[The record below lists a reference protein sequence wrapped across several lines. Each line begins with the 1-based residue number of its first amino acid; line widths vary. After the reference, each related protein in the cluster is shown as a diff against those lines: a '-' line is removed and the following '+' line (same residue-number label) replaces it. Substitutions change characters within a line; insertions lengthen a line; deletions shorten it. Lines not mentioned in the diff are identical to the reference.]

1 MTDERPTPNPP
12 LWLVM
17 LAAAMAGGMGWGIRG
32 QYGHETG
39 AMIAGVLVSLVLVFL
54 FCPGNRSIHVIRA
67 AALGTIAM
75 GFGGSMTY
83 GQTVGLTHDTALI
96 GDWAALRWGML
107 GLAIKGGVW
116 IGFAGFFL
124 GLGLGGKRYRPFEMF
139 LLVLG
144 MLTAVVVGWWL
155 FNSPHDPE
163 HKRLPFLYFSDHW
176 KWEPGV
182 EFKSRPEIWGGLLCA
197 LLTGILYATLAKVDR
212 LARNLALWGMLG
224 GALGFPLG
232 QSLQANHGWNR
243 TQQGKV
249 TVSYDGREPVSL
261 LELNAK
267 APTRYDETMSMHIYN
282 PSVLENWL
290 GFRHTTFN
298 PGEEHGWP
306 TGAKSMII
314 TWDHQGHN
322 SWWWSIDNIEIVS
335 EQQPLF
341 AENFDS
347 LDLGPFV
354 SESESGGD
362 GTDWTASLPSG
373 WTMTRGNGHGP
384 KIDHKVID
392 ELQTNIET
400 IAEFDGWT
408 FVDPASW
415 NATAGQGRDRFAK
428 GTGIIAVADSDKFND
443 KSGAKF
449 NASLSTPPIDLTGI
463 QPETLVLRFDSSWR
477 QKKHFMESITQYF
490 NWWNIMETTFGTVMG
505 AVLGL
510 GLWLNRRRIAVS
522 SEPDVSPLP
531 AWLVGL
537 LLSVHVMLIGLV
549 EFSKFHWID
558 GVYDLGVMM
567 GLIPLVLCVQGRWG
581 PYLMLLPITLL
592 PIAGKTLRALVDPA
606 AFSVTWLA
614 YLILPMLLATTIAV
628 WFARQAKPG
637 GEHPY
642 FIRCALLFCVWFYH
656 DLNFAFFGFP
666 WPWEDWG
673 GRHPNASIFFICML
687 GLSAVALFYNPTD
700 RRWQCKAWQC
710 DGD

>member
-17 LAAAMAGGMGWGIRG
+17 LATAMAGGMGWGIRG

-54 FCPGNRSIHVIRA
+54 FCPGNSSIHVIRA

-75 GFGGSMTY
+75 GFGGSITY
-83 GQTVGLTHDTALI
+83 GQTIGLSHDTALI
-96 GDWAALRWGML
+96 GNWAALRWGML

-144 MLTAVVVGWWL
+144 MLTAVLVGWWL

-163 HKRLPFLYFSDHW
+163 NKRLPFLYFSDHW

-182 EFKSRPEIWGGLLCA
+182 EFKSRPEIWGGLWCA
-197 LLTGILYATLAKVDR
+197 LLTGILYATLAKGDR

-232 QSLQANHGWNR
+232 QSLQASHGWNR
-243 TQQGKV
+243 PQQGKV
-249 TVSYDGREPVSL
+249 TVSYDDKKPVTL

-267 APTRYDETMSMHIYN
+267 DPTRYDEAREFRLNN
-282 PSVLENWL
+282 PE
-290 GFRHTTFN
+290 
-298 PGEEHGWP
+298 
-306 TGAKSMII
+306 GAKSMVI

-322 SWWWSIDNIEIVS
+322 SWWWSIDNIEIPGK
-335 EQQPLF
+335 QQPLF
-341 AENFDS
+341 DENFDS
-347 LDLGPFV
+347 LELGPFD

-373 WTMTRGNGHGP
+373 WTMTRGDGHGP
-384 KIDHKVID
+384 TIDHKVID
-392 ELQTNIET
+392 ELQTNNET

-415 NATAGQGRDRFAK
+415 NATAGQGRDRFSK
-428 GTGIIAVADSDKFND
+428 GTGVIAIADSDKFND

-449 NASLSTPPIDLTGI
+449 NASLSTPSIPLTGI

-477 QKKHFMESITQYF
+477 QKKHFMESITRYF

-531 AWLVGL
+531 GWLIGL
-537 LLSVHVMLIGLV
+537 LLAVHVSLLVLV
-549 EFSKFHWID
+549 EFSKLEWID
-558 GVYDLGVMM
+558 GVYDLGLMM
-567 GLIPLVLCVQGRWG
+567 GLIPLVLCVRGRWW
-581 PYLMLLPITLL
+581 PYLQLLPITLL
-592 PIAGKTLRALVDPA
+592 PIAGKTLRAVADPINP
-606 AFSVTWLA
+606 SVSWLT
-614 YLILPMLLATTIAV
+614 YLILPMLIATTIAV
-628 WFARQAKPG
+628 WFARQAKPS
-637 GEHPY
+637 GEHPL
-642 FIRCALLFCVWFYH
+642 FIRCALLFCVWVYH
-656 DLNFAFFGFP
+656 DLNFAFFSFP
-666 WPWEDWG
+666 WPWEGWG

-687 GLSAVALFYNPTD
+687 GLSAVALFYNPTE
-700 RRWQCKAWQC
+700 RRWQWKAWQR
-710 DGD
+710 DWD

>member
-17 LAAAMAGGMGWGIRG
+17 LTTAMAGGMGWGIRG

-54 FCPGNRSIHVIRA
+54 FCPGNSSIHVIRA

-75 GFGGSMTY
+75 GFGGSITY
-83 GQTVGLTHDTALI
+83 GQTIGLSHDTALI
-96 GDWAALRWGML
+96 GNWAALRWGML

-144 MLTAVVVGWWL
+144 MLTTVVVGWWL

-163 HKRLPFLYFSDHW
+163 NKRLPFLYFSDHW

-182 EFKSRPEIWGGLLCA
+182 EFKSRPEIWGGLWCA
-197 LLTGILYATLAKVDR
+197 LLTGILYATLAKGDR
-212 LARNLALWGMLG
+212 LARNLALWGILG

-243 TQQGKV
+243 TQQGKI
-249 TVSYDGREPVSL
+249 TVSYDGIKPVSL
-261 LELNAK
+261 VELNAK
-267 APTRYDETMSMHIYN
+267 APTQYDEAREFPLNN
-282 PSVLENWL
+282 PE
-290 GFRHTTFN
+290 
-298 PGEEHGWP
+298 
-306 TGAKSMII
+306 GAKSMVI

-322 SWWWSIDNIEIVS
+322 SWWWSIDNIEIAS
-335 EQQPLF
+335 EQQSLF

-347 LDLGPFV
+347 LDLEPFV

-373 WTMTRGNGHGP
+373 WTMTRGDGHGP
-384 KIDHKVID
+384 TIDHKVID
-392 ELQTNIET
+392 ELQTNNET

-415 NATAGQGRDRFAK
+415 NATAGQGRDRFSK
-428 GTGIIAVADSDKFND
+428 GTGVIAIADSDKFND

-449 NASLSTPPIDLTGI
+449 DASLSTPSIHLTGI

-477 QKKHFMESITQYF
+477 QKKHLMESITQYF

-510 GLWLNRRRIAVS
+510 GLWLNRRLVAVS
-522 SEPDVSPLP
+522 SEPDISPLP
-531 AWLVGL
+531 GWLIGL
-537 LLSVHVMLIGLV
+537 LLAVHLPLLVLV
-549 EFSKFHWID
+549 EFSKLEWID
-558 GVYDLGVMM
+558 GVYDFGLMM
-567 GLIPLVLCVQGRWG
+567 GLIPLVACVRGRWW
-581 PYLMLLPITLL
+581 PYLQLLPITLL
-592 PIAGKTLRALVDPA
+592 PIAGKTLRALADPINP
-606 AFSVTWLA
+606 SVSWLV
-614 YLILPMLLATTIAV
+614 YLILPILLAVTLAA
-628 WFARQAKPG
+628 WFAQKAKPA
-637 GEHPY
+637 GEHPA
-642 FIRCALLFCVWFYH
+642 FIRNALLFCTWVYFG
-656 DLNFAFFGFP
+656 LNYAFFGFP
-666 WPWEDWG
+666 LLWEDWG
-673 GRHPNASIFFICML
+673 GRTPNAVLFFIAAM
-687 GLSAVALFYNPTD
+687 GLTLTALFFNPLR
-700 RRWQCKAWQC
+700 RRWQWQAWQK
-710 DGD
+710 DWD

>member
-17 LAAAMAGGMGWGIRG
+17 LATAMAGGMGWGIRG

-54 FCPGNRSIHVIRA
+54 FCPGNSSIHVIRA

-75 GFGGSMTY
+75 GFGGSITY
-83 GQTVGLTHDTALI
+83 GQTIGLTHDGALI
-96 GDWAALRWGML
+96 GNWEALRWGML

-116 IGFAGFFL
+116 IGFAGLFL
-124 GLGLGGKRYRPFEMF
+124 GLGLGGKRYRPLEMF

-144 MLTAVVVGWWL
+144 MLTAVLVGWWL

-163 HKRLPFLYFSDHW
+163 NKRLPFLYFSDHW

-182 EFKSRPEIWGGLLCA
+182 EFKSRPEIWGGLWCA
-197 LLTGILYATLAKVDR
+197 LLTGILYATLAKGDR

-224 GALGFPLG
+224 GALGFPIG
-232 QSLQANHGWNR
+232 QALQASHAWNK

-249 TVSYDGREPVSL
+249 TVSYDGRKPVSL

-267 APTRYDETMSMHIYN
+267 DPTRYDEAREFRLNN
-282 PSVLENWL
+282 PED
-290 GFRHTTFN
+290 
-298 PGEEHGWP
+298 
-306 TGAKSMII
+306 AKSMVI

-322 SWWWSIDNIEIVS
+322 SWWWSIDNIKIDD
-335 EQQPLF
+335 EQQSLF

-347 LDLGPFV
+347 LELEPF

-362 GTDWTASLPSG
+362 GTDWTASTPEG
-373 WTMTRGNGHGP
+373 WSMTRGDGHGP
-384 KIDHKVID
+384 TIDHKVID
-392 ELQTNIET
+392 ELQTNNET

-415 NATAGQGRDRFAK
+415 NATAGQGRDRFSK
-428 GTGIIAVADSDKFND
+428 GSDVIAIADSDKFND

-449 NASLSTPPIDLTGI
+449 NASLSTPPIHLTGI

-477 QKKHFMESITQYF
+477 QKKHLMESITQYF

-510 GLWLNRRRIAVS
+510 GLWLNRRRVAVS
-522 SEPDVSPLP
+522 SEPDISPLP
-531 AWLVGL
+531 GWLIGL
-537 LLSVHVMLIGLV
+537 LLVVHVFLLVMV
-549 EFSKFHWID
+549 EFSKLEWID
-558 GVYDLGVMM
+558 GVYDLGLMM
-567 GLIPLVLCVQGRWG
+567 GFIPLVMCVRGRWW
-581 PYLMLLPITLL
+581 PYLQLLPITLL
-592 PIAGKTLRALVDPA
+592 PIAGKTLRAVADPINP
-606 AFSVTWLA
+606 SVSWLT
-614 YLILPMLLATTIAV
+614 YLILPMLIATTIAV
-628 WFARQAKPG
+628 WFARRAKPS
-637 GEHPY
+637 GEHPL
-642 FIRCALLFCVWFYH
+642 FIRCALLFCVWVYH
-656 DLNFAFFGFP
+656 DLNFAFFSFP
-666 WPWEDWG
+666 WPWEGWG

-687 GLSAVALFYNPTD
+687 GLSAVALFYNPTE

-710 DGD
+710 DRD